1 MQIDEL
7 ITELTPKLAAVGIE
21 LDRKKAPEFIR
32 KLASDK
38 LISSP
43 PRYKRSGPKGKGA
56 ASDWPEMAI
65 QEIAAYFCVQ
75 NLRRSSG
82 ARIPKSIIREARDV
96 ARTLMKK
103 PQDLCWIEVDEDD
116 EIDLA
121 WSNDLVLARPYL
133 RHPGGPPLRGFDDEI
148 TLSIDKQVDFL
159 LDHYAEFIIRV
170 ESLQK
175 QNPDCSFEDYPG
187 EAAELLEETYL
198 VRKGHELAERPPLE
212 FTVIPEAVTWIAV
225 YEKIAR
231 KIPLSVPVDLE
242 YRGIADVKLNKKSPS
257 SYNDEYDESGLLPSI
272 SPNELTQAAEN
283 QNDAQ
288 TRHGPKISYKFE
300 DPVVKKRAYDSKAH
314 MKRVPQDRLYVHY
327 DIRLQ
332 DREQK

>member
-7 ITELTPKLAAVGIE
+7 ITELTPKLSAVGIE

-38 LISSP
+38 LISAP

-65 QEIAAYFCVQ
+65 QEIAAYFCVR
-75 NLRRSSG
+75 NLRRDSG
-82 ARIPKSIIREARDV
+82 ARIHKSIIREARDV

-133 RHPGGPPLRGFDDEI
+133 RHPGGPPLRGFEEEI
-148 TLSIDKQVDFL
+148 TLSIDQQIGFL
-159 LDHYAEFIIRV
+159 LDDHLDFLRYLQT
-170 ESLQK
+170 LQK
-175 QNPDCSFEDYPG
+175 RNPECDYEAYPG
-187 EAAELLEETYL
+187 KIAELYEQTYL
-198 VRKGHELAERPPLE
+198 ARKGHELALRPPLE

-225 YEKIAR
+225 FEKIAR
-231 KIPLSVPVDLE
+231 KIPLSVPIDLL
-242 YRGIADVKLNKKSPS
+242 YNGIADVKLNKKSLS
-257 SYNDEYDESGLLPSI
+257 SYYGNYDESGLLPRI
-272 SPNELTQAAEN
+272 SPNEINQAAES
-283 QNDAQ
+283 QND
-288 TRHGPKISYKFE
+288 TLTPDGPKISYTFE
-300 DPVVKKRAYDSKAH
+300 EPTVKKRADDSDA
-314 MKRVPQDRLYVHY
+314 RVPQDRLVVQYS
-327 DIRLQ
+327 IQLQ
-332 DREQK
+332 YREDLRRN

>member
-1 MQIDEL
+1 M
-7 ITELTPKLAAVGIE
+7 
-21 LDRKKAPEFIR
+21 
-32 KLASDK
+32 
-38 LISSP
+38 
-43 PRYKRSGPKGKGA
+43 
-56 ASDWPEMAI
+56 
-65 QEIAAYFCVQ
+65 
-75 NLRRSSG
+75 
-82 ARIPKSIIREARDV
+82 

-187 EAAELLEETYL
+187 EVAELLEETYL
-198 VRKGHELAERPPLE
+198 VRKGHELAVRLPLE

-231 KIPLSVPVDLE
+231 KIPLSVPVDSK
-242 YRGIADVKLNKKSPS
+242 YMGIADVKLNKKSPS
-257 SYNDEYDESGLLPSI
+257 SHYDEYGKSGLLPRV

-288 TRHGPKISYKFE
+288 TRDGPKISYTFKE
-300 DPVVKKRAYDSKAH
+300 PTVKKRAYDSEARV
-314 MKRVPQDRLYVHY
+314 KRVPQDRL
-327 DIRLQ
+327 
-332 DREQK
+332 